1 MMPNTVV
8 LHPCSS
14 GDAERDFYLVRLG
27 SGIAAM
33 RERRRMTRK
42 ALASRLGI
50 STNRLGFWERG
61 GYRPPGDKLLK
72 LLLVLEVS
80 AAELLAAGDKAL
92 TRLRRHDGPEDSE
105 RRRSMSNE
113 TSSTVP
119 SVEPDPGVVLIEP
132 DLKSERLQEESVSPE
147 PGPVQAG

>member
-1 MMPNTVV
+1 MTPNTVV

-33 RERRRMTRK
+33 RNRRRMTRK

-61 GYRPPGDKLLK
+61 GYRPRGDKMLK

-80 AAELLAAGDKAL
+80 AAELLAAGDEAL
-92 TRLRRHDGPEDSE
+92 TRE
-105 RRRSMSNE
+105 R
-113 TSSTVP
+113 P
-119 SVEPDPGVVLIEP
+119 C
-132 DLKSERLQEESVSPE
+132 LKGRKK
-147 PGPVQAG
+147 